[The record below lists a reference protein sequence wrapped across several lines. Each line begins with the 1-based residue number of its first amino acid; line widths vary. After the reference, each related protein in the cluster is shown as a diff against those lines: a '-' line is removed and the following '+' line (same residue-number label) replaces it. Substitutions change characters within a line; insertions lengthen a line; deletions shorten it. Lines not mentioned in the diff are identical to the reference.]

1 MAELSRNIYGYIKT
15 DRTIEVESGAVSCH
29 FGRGKM
35 MTPKADHG

>member
-15 DRTIEVESGAVSCH
+15 DREVESGAVSCH

-35 MTPKADHG
+35 MTPKVDHG